1 MHIKKIYLS
10 LIISF
15 FISSTSFALPGN
27 RFFPSQEAKD
37 HCTSI
42 AWTDNSSPPISIIK
56 RQDNRTDGMRKME
69 YDKCIRDWYKD

>member
-1 MHIKKIYLS
+1 MRKIYLS